1 MKQTQSGF
9 TLIEL
14 MVVVA
19 IVGILASIAIPSYQ
33 ESVRQSRRADAEG
46 ALLSLANGMER
57 FFTATNSYC
66 DTATVSAGTVVAAA
80 AAGCGGAATD
90 TGIPLPVISGIPNN
104 PTAFYEISIINGAAP
119 LLPMTANTYTLQAA
133 PIGAQAT
140 DRCGTLTLTS
150 AGNKGFNPLRTLAE
164 CWKN

>member
-90 TGIPLPVISGIPNN
+90 TGIPLPAISGIPNN
-104 PTAFYEISIINGAAP
+104 PTAFYQISISAASA
-119 LLPMTANTYTLQAA
+119 TTYTLQAA
-133 PIGAQAT
+133 PRGAQAT
-140 DRCGTLTLTS
+140 DRCGTLTLMST
-150 AGNKGFNPLRTLAE
+150 GVKNQTTGTLAE

>member
-1 MKQTQSGF
+1 MKYNKNGF

-19 IVGILASIAIPSYQ
+19 IIGILTAIAYPSYQ
-33 ESVRQSRRADAEG
+33 ESMRKSRRADAEG

-66 DTATVSAGTVVAAA
+66 DTGTTSAGAMLALDACGVVATNDI
-80 AAGCGGAATD
+80 GRPPPT
-90 TGIPLPVISGIPNN
+90 ISGIPNN
-104 PTAFYEISIINGAAP
+104 PTAFYEISISAAS
-119 LLPMTANTYTLQAA
+119 ANTYTLQAA

-140 DRCGTLTLTS
+140 DRCGNLTLTS
-150 AGNKGFNPLRTLAE
+150 AGAKGFDAPGTLAE